1 LAAGA
6 RVAATAGSPAKRA
19 FLRAAGAELVLDS
32 RDPGFADQLRAVWP
46 EGVDVVLNS
55 LAGAAMER
63 SLELTKPFGRF
74 VELGKRDFFENT
86 RVGLRPWR
94 RNLTYFGVDVD
105 QLPKAR
111 PDLARRLL
119 QGIAQRLADGALH
132 PLPHA
137 VRGPAEVEAAFRTL
151 QASTQIG
158 KLVLVPPQGEAGATP
173 AEWTPPEGII
183 LVVGGTQGFGF
194 ECAKWLAARGA
205 SRLALLSRRGGT
217 APGA

>member
-1 LAAGA
+1 M
-6 RVAATAGSPAKRA
+6 
-19 FLRAAGAELVLDS
+19 
-32 RDPGFADQLRAVWP
+32 
-46 EGVDVVLNS
+46 NS
-55 LAGAAMER
+55 LAGDAMDR

-105 QLPKAR
+105 QLPKSR
-111 PDLARRLL
+111 PDLAKSLLEDIARRMA
-119 QGIAQRLADGALH
+119 QGELH

-137 VRGPAEVEAAFRTL
+137 VRAPAEAEAAFRTL
-151 QASTQIG
+151 QASGQIG
-158 KLVLVPPQGEAGATP
+158 KLVLTPPAIPATTAATAATAAAP
-173 AEWTPPEGII
+173 EWTPPEGII

-205 SRLALLSRRGGT
+205 TRLALLSRRGGT
-217 APGA
+217 TPGAEA